1 MDVRYR
7 YLSTRPSKQGFDI
20 VIGNP
25 PYVSSKELKK
35 EDKELYSKYYTSAN
49 NQMDLYSLFIE
60 LATVLLKPNA
70 ISSYIVPDSLIGR
83 SNFSTTRYEIICKRT
98 ILRWLHL
105 NNVFKS
111 ANVASI
117 IYVFKNELLK
127 DYTFDYVKAE
137 NVQQWKEGKV
147 DSVMIQKSVIEH
159 IDGYKVNFSTEEENN
174 LLFKVNA
181 QKRHDDIL
189 KMWRGEEMGRK
200 SSLIS
205 LARSSKHKPLL
216 AGDNVHRYEGI
227 SYSRYIDSENVGKS
241 NYDRPKI
248 IIRQLGTCI
257 NATLDLEGCITLQSI
272 YNIVVEND
280 EVTFLK
286 FLLGLLNS
294 KLYDF
299 IYNKTSGDKQM
310 FQRIILENIKQ
321 LPYPDVTEEKQQPIV
336 ELVDTILAKKKQNPQ
351 ADTSVEENAINQ
363 LVYQLYGLSK
373 EEISLIEKG

>member
-1 MDVRYR
+1 
-7 YLSTRPSKQGFDI
+7 
-20 VIGNP
+20 
-25 PYVSSKELKK
+25 
-35 EDKELYSKYYTSAN
+35 
-49 NQMDLYSLFIE
+49 
-60 LATVLLKPNA
+60 
-70 ISSYIVPDSLIGR
+70 
-83 SNFSTTRYEIICKRT
+83 
-98 ILRWLHL
+98 
-105 NNVFKS
+105 
-111 ANVASI
+111 
-117 IYVFKNELLK
+117 
-127 DYTFDYVKAE
+127 
-137 NVQQWKEGKV
+137 
-147 DSVMIQKSVIEH
+147 
-159 IDGYKVNFSTEEENN
+159 
-174 LLFKVNA
+174 
-181 QKRHDDIL
+181 
-189 KMWRGEEMGRK
+189 MWRGEEMGRK

-205 LARSSKHKPLL
+205 LARSPKHKPLL

-227 SYSRYIDSENVGKS
+227 SYSRYIDGENVGKS

-280 EVTFLK
+280 NVTFLK

-351 ADTSVEENAINQ
+351 TDTSVEENAINQ